1 MSNKTSRNLQCAAVI
16 LFGIALILTIV
27 SIFAQAPLKGFINSD
42 PEIGKI
48 TSVPWMAI
56 VSIAFRLILSIICL
70 LVIAGKPSRGGA
82 IALTIVSAILL
93 ILSAMFI
100 EPALGMVFT
109 RLVSR
114 SGANTLISYNALS
127 SVVSMLTGVFS
138 APASVLMLL
147 SLGGCIPK
155 KQ

>member
-70 LVIAGKPSRGGA
+70 LVIAGKPSRGSA

-114 SGANTLISYNALS
+114 GGANALISYNALS

>member
-48 TSVPWMAI
+48 TSVPWMTI

-114 SGANTLISYNALS
+114 NGANALISYNALS
-127 SVVSMLTGVFS
+127 SVVSMLTGIFS